1 MEHKGLN
8 QLLCAALVDKRFCAD
23 LVQNPAD
30 AMEKGYRNHSFELSR
45 PEYEMLQLINADNF
59 EDFAF
64 QVHGWI
70 STNGVQEQ
78 NRRDNFKVR
87 PVRFDPSHTLV
98 LPAFTSAS

>member
-23 LVQNPAD
+23 LVQNPAE
-30 AMEKGYRNHSFELSR
+30 AMEKGYRNHSFDLSR
-45 PEYEMLQLINADNF
+45 PEYEMLQQISADNI

-70 STNGVQEQ
+70 STDVVQEQ
-78 NRRDNFKVR
+78 NRRDNLHVR
-87 PVRFDPSHTLV
+87 PVHFDPSHTLA
-98 LPAFTSAS
+98 LPAFSSAS